1 MGSVTAHGNRDWS
14 YVPVRK
20 LLPLA
25 LTALLAVT
33 ACQSGAGG
41 DGAADDARGLNTMD
55 SLPLQA
61 YLPDQESGG
70 TKAIDRA
77 QWILT
82 GRCMLRLG
90 FTGFQTFDVRSVEST
105 YPVRQG
111 TATGSSKV
119 GDDTPYGAD
128 DPDLAAEYG
137 YHKRPA
143 EEPTERPL
151 EWPADQYAALTGRF
165 ESGDSHR
172 AHGNP
177 IPDGGCLGE
186 ANRKLYGSGPAP
198 AEIGGIRITG
208 YYTVVMKLWSDARAR
223 AMRDPA
229 WKKADRAWATC
240 MKDKG
245 LRYADPD
252 KASTDIDWVRTEK
265 PSAKEKETAA
275 ADARCK
281 LDTGYIEAVHAV
293 ETRAQR
299 AAIDENTKVLEGRR
313 AVQERALA
321 TARQV
326 IAEAS

>member
-1 MGSVTAHGNRDWS
+1 
-14 YVPVRK
+14 VRK

-33 ACQSGAGG
+33 ACQSGGDG
-41 DGAADDARGLNTMD
+41 DGAGDDARDLNTMD

-77 QWILT
+77 QWILA
-82 GRCMLRLG
+82 GQCMLRLG
-90 FTGFQTFDVRSVEST
+90 FTGFKTFDVRSVEST
-105 YPVRQG
+105 YPVRKG
-111 TATGSSKV
+111 TSTGSGEV
-119 GDDTPYGAD
+119 GDDTPYGVD

-137 YHKRPA
+137 YHRRPR
-143 EEPTERPL
+143 EEPAERPL
-151 EWPADQYAALTGRF
+151 EWPGDQYTALTGRF
-165 ESGDSHR
+165 ESGDSRR

-177 IPDGGCLGE
+177 VPEGGCLGE
-186 ANRKLYGSGPAP
+186 ANRKLYGSGPEP
-198 AEIGGIRITG
+198 AEIGGIRLTG
-208 YYTVVMKLWSDARAR
+208 YYTVAMKLWSDARAR
-223 AMRDPA
+223 AMKDPA
-229 WKKADRAWATC
+229 WKKADRAWADC
-240 MKDKG
+240 MKDAG
-245 LRYADPD
+245 LHYPDPD
-252 KASTDIDWVRTEK
+252 KASTDIAWFRTDR

-299 AAIDENTKVLEGRR
+299 AAIDKNAKALEGRR
-313 AVQERALA
+313 TARERALA
-321 TARQV
+321 NARKV